1 MPLIF
6 FIHAVPRFRF
16 SRQGLNADVSV
27 SVVNIAVG
35 ETDDAK
41 PTLEFAASST
51 PLPVVEGPAHRALP
65 AGCNISSLEFN
76 TFSGWVANNFT
87 GFSLATHN
95 SALYLEVTSL
105 TYMVMIKLFGCIG
118 Y

>member
-1 MPLIF
+1 M
-6 FIHAVPRFRF
+6 
-16 SRQGLNADVSV
+16 
-27 SVVNIAVG
+27 NIAVG
-35 ETDDAK
+35 ESDGAK

-76 TFSGWVANNFT
+76 TFSGWVINNFN
-87 GFSLATHN
+87 GFSLATRN

-105 TYMVMIKLFGCIG
+105 AYMGNFKLFWLHRSLSYQMKMSCLRLSL
-118 Y
+118 